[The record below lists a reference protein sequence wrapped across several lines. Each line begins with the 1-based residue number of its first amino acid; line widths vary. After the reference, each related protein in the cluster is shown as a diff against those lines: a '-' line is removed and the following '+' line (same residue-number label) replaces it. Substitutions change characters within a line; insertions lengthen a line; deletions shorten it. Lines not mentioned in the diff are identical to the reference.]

1 MFNSIRAAAGR
12 RLAQALS
19 VGLIAIVCAG
29 QTSAATYEIQI
40 GVRKLFGPGPFPDQQ
55 LGTGHV
61 RSMDFRSFMTATVPA
76 FNNGPAEPNVSG
88 EAAQGTPVDG
98 KLSDG
103 TLINENIDMGNAV
116 ILNGQFNL
124 LLGAVYG
131 GPSKGDSHFYLDDAY
146 NWTIHDDIAMD
157 PGFPEGIVKI
167 DDFVFSTGPRPVP
180 LSIQTEKHYP
190 GGVDR
195 VGSLQSGDLVV
206 GRLGDDDFD
215 GHVDGVFFAMGQL
228 PLTSPFLPGAPFVQR
243 MEFTSTIP
251 ISALDA
257 ALLSAATGRNCLR
270 RLVSATAGPRPE
282 RDRAELTACVQE
294 RERVAVTHMQHVTEK
309 SDTCAPH
316 CAELNKVAQ
325 GLADAQHLGVAESSR
340 QAAGQLLDKVVAD
353 LAALRPPCAYCR

>member
-1 MFNSIRAAAGR
+1 MFNFIRATAGS
-12 RLAQALS
+12 RLARALS
-19 VGLIAIVCAG
+19 VGLIAVVCAG
-29 QTSAATYEIQI
+29 RTSAATYEIQI
-40 GVRKLFGPGPFPDQQ
+40 GQRLLYGPGPFPDQK

-61 RSMDFRSFMTATVPA
+61 RAMDFRTFMTATVPA

-124 LLGAVYG
+124 LLGAVFG

-157 PGFPEGIVKI
+157 PGFAEGIVRI
-167 DDFVFSTGPRPVP
+167 NDFQFSTGPRPVP

-195 VGSLQSGDLVV
+195 VGSLQSGDMVV

-215 GHVDGVFFAMGQL
+215 GYVDGVFFAMGQL

-251 ISALDA
+251 ISGLEA
-257 ALLSAATGRNCLR
+257 ALLSAATGRNCLHK
-270 RLVSATAGPRPE
+270 LVSATSGPRPE
-282 RDRAELTACVQE
+282 RDRATLSECVQE
-294 RERVAVTHMQHVTEK
+294 RERVAITHVRHLTQKT
-309 SDTCAPH
+309 DLCAAH
-316 CAELNKVAQ
+316 CAELDKIAQ
-325 GLADAQHLGVAESSR
+325 GLEEAQRLGIAESSH
-340 QAAGQLLDKVVAD
+340 QAASQLLDKAVAD
-353 LAALRPPCAYCR
+353 LAALRTPCAYCR

>member
-1 MFNSIRAAAGR
+1 MFNFIH
-12 RLAQALS
+12 ALC
-19 VGLIAIVCAG
+19 VGLIAMVYAG
-29 QTSAATYEIQI
+29 HADAATYEIKI
-40 GVRKLFGPGPFPDQQ
+40 GLRQLYGPGPFPDQQ

-61 RSMDFRSFMTATVPA
+61 RSMDFRSFMSATVPA

-215 GHVDGVFFAMGQL
+215 GYVDGMFFAMGQL

-251 ISALDA
+251 ISALEA
-257 ALLSAATGRNCLR
+257 ALLSVATGRNCLR
-270 RLVSATAGPRPE
+270 KLGSATAGPRPD
-282 RDRAELTACVQE
+282 RDRAALTACVQE
-294 RERVAVTHMQHVTEK
+294 RERVALTHLQHVSGNNVQCT
-309 SDTCAPH
+309 PH
-316 CAELNKVAQ
+316 CTELNNTAQ
-325 GLADAQHLGVAESSR
+325 RLANAQRLGVAESTLP
-340 QAAGQLLDKVVAD
+340 AASQLLDKVVAD

>member
-1 MFNSIRAAAGR
+1 MFNFIRAAGGR
-12 RLAQALS
+12 CLVQALS

-29 QTSAATYEIQI
+29 RTVAATYEIKI
-40 GVRKLFGPGPFPDQQ
+40 GLRELYGPGPFPDQQ

-61 RSMDFRSFMTATVPA
+61 RSMEFRSFMTATVPA

-124 LLGAVYG
+124 LLGAVFG

-157 PGFPEGIVKI
+157 PGFPEGIVRI
-167 DDFVFSTGPRPVP
+167 NDFVFSTGPRPVP

-215 GHVDGVFFAMGQL
+215 GRVDGVFFAMGQL

-243 MEFTSTIP
+243 MEFTSTVP
-251 ISALDA
+251 ISALEA
-257 ALLSAATGRNCLR
+257 ALLSVATGRNCLR
-270 RLVSATAGPRPE
+270 VLGSGTVGSRPE
-282 RDRAELTACVQE
+282 RDRAALTACVQE
-294 RERVAVTHMQHVTEK
+294 RERVALTQLQHVTG
-309 SDTCAPH
+309 SDDTCAQH
-316 CAELNKVAQ
+316 CADVKRIAQ
-325 GLADAQHLGVAESSR
+325 GLADAQHLGVAEGSR

>member
-1 MFNSIRAAAGR
+1 MFTFVRAAAGQR
-12 RLAQALS
+12 IAQALS
-19 VGLIAIVCAG
+19 VCLIALVGAG
-29 QTSAATYEIQI
+29 PAGAATYEIQI
-40 GVRKLFGPGPFPDQQ
+40 GLRQLYGPGPFPDQQ

-124 LLGAVYG
+124 LLGAVFG
-131 GPSKGDSHFYLDDAY
+131 GPSKGDSHFSLDDAY

-167 DDFVFSTGPRPVP
+167 NDFFFSTGPRPVP

-251 ISALDA
+251 ISTLEA
-257 ALLSAATGRNCLR
+257 ALLSVASGRNCLR
-270 RLVSATAGPRPE
+270 ALGSGTVGPRPE
-282 RDRAELTACVQE
+282 RDRAALTACVQE
-294 RERVAVTHMQHVTEK
+294 RERVAMAHLQHATEK
-309 SDTCAPH
+309 GDACASH
-316 CAELNKVAQ
+316 CADLNKIAQ
-325 GLADAQHLGVAESSR
+325 GLASAQHLGVAEESR
-340 QAAGQLLDKVVAD
+340 QAAGQLLEKAVAD
-353 LAALRPPCAYCR
+353 LAALKPPCAYCR